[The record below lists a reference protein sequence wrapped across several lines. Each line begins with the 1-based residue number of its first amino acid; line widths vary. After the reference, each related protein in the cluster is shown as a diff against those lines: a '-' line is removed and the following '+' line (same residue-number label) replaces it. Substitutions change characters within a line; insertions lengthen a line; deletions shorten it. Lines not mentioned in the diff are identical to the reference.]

1 MVHHHAPRAVSERKE
16 RNREGER
23 QRSGERQRERERE
36 IEHETVGITNLV
48 VLKAKVLCMLTQ
60 LAHL

>member
-1 MVHHHAPRAVSERKE
+1 VSERRGTE
-16 RNREGER
+16 RERDGEAVR
-23 QRSGERQRERERE
+23 DRERERE

-60 LAHL
+60 LARL